1 MIVFADL
8 IKPIRLPTEAEGMQ
22 KHHGL
27 RGQLSGW
34 GATHNSGPQHPQL
47 KWARLPVSQPG
58 TCPQLNGAPYA
69 HTQFCSDVVDYRG
82 GRGPPTQANQ
92 GHDACKAAGSSKRNK
107 SPLVLYMLDGSAC
120 NQGAN
125 AVSWSKVWFS
135 PKGSSRL
142 CNADFGLSRPAKSL
156 RRHSFE
162 SHKH

>member
-1 MIVFADL
+1 
-8 IKPIRLPTEAEGMQ
+8 MQ

-92 GHDACKAAGSSKRNK
+92 GHDACKGDSGSPFIADHTLKNTPVQLGIVSYGRECGGRF
-107 SPLVLYMLDGSAC
+107 PTVYTHVGSYVPWIKYHT
-120 NQGAN
+120 G
-125 AVSWSKVWFS
+125 V
-135 PKGSSRL
+135 G
-142 CNADFGLSRPAKSL
+142 GG
-156 RRHSFE
+156 
-162 SHKH
+162 